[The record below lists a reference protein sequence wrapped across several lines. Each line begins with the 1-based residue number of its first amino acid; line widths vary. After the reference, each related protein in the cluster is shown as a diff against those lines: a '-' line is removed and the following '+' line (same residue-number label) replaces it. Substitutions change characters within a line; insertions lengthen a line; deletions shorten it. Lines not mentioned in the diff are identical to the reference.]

1 MTEKKVLKA
10 EGVGELVGAVTA
22 LLGYMPS
29 QSLVIAPLTG
39 TRATSAMRVD
49 LPTDAEVYP
58 AMVAQVMGL
67 TCRVQGVTG
76 FAAVVYTDGT
86 DSEHEGLAATL
97 LSAASFIGLDV
108 ATVAF
113 VTPTTWGE
121 YFEGAARPLDTLPA
135 LPGPDLVRDGDQTS
149 GASLP
154 VVDEALRVRIFN
166 APLPHPESVD
176 ACALFEDV
184 LTWDVE
190 TLDAE
195 KVTVLTGL
203 VSLPIFRDVALSQWA
218 TTE

>member
-1 MTEKKVLKA
+1 
-10 EGVGELVGAVTA
+10 
-22 LLGYMPS
+22 MPS

-58 AMVAQVMGL
+58 AMVAQGMGL
-67 TCRVQGVTG
+67 TCRVQRLTG
-76 FAAVVYTDGT
+76 FAAVVYPDGT

-135 LPGPDLVRDGDQTS
+135 LPGPNLVRDGDQTS
-149 GASLP
+149 EASLP
-154 VVDEALRVRIFN
+154 
-166 APLPHPESVD
+166 
-176 ACALFEDV
+176 
-184 LTWDVE
+184 
-190 TLDAE
+190 
-195 KVTVLTGL
+195 L
-203 VSLPIFRDVALSQWA
+203 VH
-218 TTE
+218 